1 MAGTGNVSLAS
12 FIASQP
18 GAVQQFLAQ
27 HEDGGSGSFRVGDKR
42 AGS

>member
-18 GAVQQFLAQ
+18 GATQKLLTQ
-27 HEDGGSGSFRVGDKR
+27 HGDGGSGSFRVGDKR
-42 AGS
+42 VAS